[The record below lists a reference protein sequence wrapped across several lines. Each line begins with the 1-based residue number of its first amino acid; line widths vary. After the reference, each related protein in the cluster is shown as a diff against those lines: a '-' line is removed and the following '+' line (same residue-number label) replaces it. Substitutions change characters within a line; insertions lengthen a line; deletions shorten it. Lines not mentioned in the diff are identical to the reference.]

1 MTSIKSV
8 GGRVSSVVLDPAI
21 IAVMSASLIAPF
33 FVPRINGVLDSVPI
47 LRDHK
52 SLASLIAGIIVFGV
66 AKMPRIPTFLSAV
79 IVGIA
84 GAFTLSGGGF
94 ESSEVLSVALRCND
108 SRSESGVQDVQV
120 AGLSVNK
127 SGAFSLETAV
137 PENVMWGQSDY
148 NPCTAGVY
156 TVVVNGGFG
165 SRATAVVVVTAA
177 K

>member
-1 MTSIKSV
+1 MVSV
-8 GGRVSSVVLDPAI
+8 KGIGGKISGVVLDPAI

-84 GAFTLSGGGF
+84 GAF
-94 ESSEVLSVALRCND
+94 VL
-108 SRSESGVQDVQV
+108 
-120 AGLSVNK
+120 
-127 SGAFSLETAV
+127 TAV
-137 PENVMWGQSDY
+137 LPLYTQVTNRGVGQ
-148 NPCTAGVY
+148 
-156 TVVVNGGFG
+156 
-165 SRATAVVVVTAA
+165 
-177 K
+177 